1 MGYGKMKYKKGG
13 AMKAVPKGNKG
24 LAKLPTA
31 VRNKMGYMMDGGE
44 KMLMKMTYGG
54 SSMDMSDPM
63 VERMRM
69 GGSTHSGKST
79 TEPPPKKPTAKP
91 WIQDPMNTTPIPSRL
106 GTAAKASQIA
116 GKSRPKKKK

>member
-13 AMKAVPKGNKG
+13 AMKPVPKGNKG

-44 KMLMKMTYGG
+44 KMLMRMTYGG

-69 GGSTHSGKST
+69 GGSTYSG
-79 TEPPPKKPTAKP
+79 PPK
-91 WIQDPMNTTPIPSRL
+91 PMSTRKRQEKD
-106 GTAAKASQIA
+106 AKAK
-116 GKSRPKKKK
+116 GMTY

>member
-13 AMKAVPKGNKG
+13 AMKPVPKGNKG

-31 VRNKMGYMMDGGE
+31 VRNKMGYMMNGGE

-63 VERMRM
+63 VKRMQM
-69 GGSTHSGKST
+69 GGSTYSGKST
-79 TEPPPKKPTAKP
+79 TKESTKKAGVRSSKPMSTRERQKKDAKY
-91 WIQDPMNTTPIPSRL
+91 TY
-106 GTAAKASQIA
+106 
-116 GKSRPKKKK
+116 

>member
-1 MGYGKMKYKKGG
+1 
-13 AMKAVPKGNKG
+13 MKAVPKGNKG

-44 KMLMKMTYGG
+44 KMLMRMTYGG

-79 TEPPPKKPTAKP
+79 TEPPKKSKPKP
-91 WIQDPMNTTPIPSRL
+91 WIQDPISMSKPPIPSRL
-106 GTAAKASQIA
+106 GTPWTPKV
-116 GKSRPKKKK
+116 SRPTKMRMDTKKKK

>member
-1 MGYGKMKYKKGG
+1 MKK
-13 AMKAVPKGNKG
+13 VPKGNKG

-63 VERMRM
+63 VKRMQM

-79 TEPPPKKPTAKP
+79 PISKTPSRPSTKRASKVSKAR
-91 WIQDPMNTTPIPSRL
+91 IQDGKF
-106 GTAAKASQIA
+106 GTVTS
-116 GKSRPKKKK
+116 SRPTKMTKMRMSTPNKKK

>member
-13 AMKAVPKGNKG
+13 AMKPVPKGNKG
-24 LAKLPTA
+24 LGKLPTA

-44 KMLMKMTYGG
+44 KMLMRMTYGG

-69 GGSTHSGKST
+69 GGSTYSGKST
-79 TEPPPKKPTAKP
+79 TEKSTKKSTTKPSTRIASAGSSKPLSYREQQIRDAKAKGITYPKK
-91 WIQDPMNTTPIPSRL
+91 
-106 GTAAKASQIA
+106 
-116 GKSRPKKKK
+116 